1 MVSEAHVRGNQE
13 EPLARPSS
21 CGDLTCGDV
30 AKVRQTRRSVQSYV
44 PESEVSLHQ
53 KLKVKF
59 LVPQYFFQVKI
70 ATGTFHSH

>member
-13 EPLARPSS
+13 EPLALPDSR
-21 CGDLTCGDV
+21 GDLTCGDV
-30 AKVRQTRRSVQSYV
+30 AEVRQTLRSVQPCV

-70 ATGTFHSH
+70 ATGTFHPH